1 LWDPSDSLFSD
12 ERIVQSG
19 LPVPHNVLEAET
31 CLTMRDIEDNP
42 VKLCHNSDLRERWRR
57 GQGAEVAR
65 ETIVSVTMVHDAD
78 LQEL

>member
-1 LWDPSDSLFSD
+1 
-12 ERIVQSG
+12 
-19 LPVPHNVLEAET
+19 VLEAKT
-31 CLTMRDIEDNP
+31 YLTMRDIEDNP